1 MDQLLVQP
9 KSHKTLDTPFI
20 IYISDKYSK
29 ERFEQVCAVLKDK
42 EYISLCI
49 YKTKGKDYRY
59 VIAHP
64 KLCIT
69 LGDNEDKKNENFSVI
84 AISNEKRELDK
95 YNRPGTDWFI
105 INLNAGVQIVYG
117 NVLYSLND
125 SLTLPDGNWGME
137 HDVFKDL
144 LFKMRHHLDSE
155 YEIERRVSVGRI
167 FEAEVLNYFKAYTA
181 KERLVEEIKAG
192 DGDGITFF
200 KQSFIKTINNGRGSA
215 YAFYSEDEAADPENP
230 PLSVGNKVTLYT
242 EDGKPCQTGQIAEID
257 YDSDEGVKFTIE
269 FNFQTNENEIPT
281 DGKMVLAHNDTQ
293 DKVRERVIRGI
304 ESGRVPSRYMY
315 TVFQDF
321 KGKGYFTPDDKD
333 AEQEKLSQG
342 VLEADLADYLAGMM
356 AETKPNGEKNFPPN
370 DMQMEAIIK
379 GILTEDM
386 LLVLGPPGTGKTTV
400 ILAWVNYFVKK
411 GMRVLVSSQN
421 NAAVDNVLERL
432 DKGLNV
438 VRLGQE
444 TKIQE
449 NCRHLMPMNKQAE
462 MHKNCEQSNA
472 RILSDM
478 AEDRAEIAHRRETLS
493 KFLALVEYYKT
504 KKQEFEADKQEIF
517 AAMKRVNDL
526 NDAIAVYEAKIDGLV
541 DARAHKRIFLEESK
555 KKNFIVRFFIKRYIK
570 RVADELQET
579 ETSLIAA
586 MGAYTNS
593 IANYNLA
600 TSDLKRVTEAVRSK
614 SSYAAYLQADRAL
627 SQFTDTSIAA
637 RDEEGKVVS
646 LGIMNLKGELS
657 TLYTPFDYTLNRE
670 RDEVIAREE
679 KEHLQS
685 MECSAEMLVKAVS
698 DWSDAI
704 KNGGNEIFE
713 EILLSSCQ
721 VVGATCIGINSN
733 KKFAQVDFDVAI
745 VDESGQIQIHNA
757 LVPLSRAP
765 KALMLGDYKQIPP
778 CANDDVVAACEN
790 EEISTDLLKKSFFE
804 FLFEKMRGAVI
815 KSIEKE
821 KINQLKYHLMK
832 EQGESFD
839 AEDFKL
845 SDEQKAQFTA
855 EARAQTLAPVL
866 KNYSIKDYRALATD
880 GQKRAYLKNLI
891 EESVADGKRL
901 VNLNSQ
907 FRMPGHISDVISEW
921 FYENNYK
928 SSYNIEK
935 FIPVLPNTSKPMV
948 IINTANHGSRF
959 ESQPS
964 NKMGYLNKYESEIVA
979 DIIEQVFAAQTEEKR
994 AEMIETPTNHIG
1006 VISAYGAQVRTIRE
1020 TLRKRGMGISN
1031 EQINGM
1037 VASLDS
1043 FQGQER
1049 DLIIYSLTRSKKNG
1063 DPHKARVG
1071 FMKELRRL
1079 NVAFTRSKKQL
1090 VIVGDIDYLKECLYM
1105 KPDEKD
1111 IDNLPC
1117 AEASDE
1123 IIGLEQINQCA
1134 SCPVAECERK
1144 FARFIRLLMQHVE
1157 DPDIEA
1163 GDLIQSDN
1171 LINILKGETEQ

>member
-1 MDQLLVQP
+1 MALLQVHP
-9 KSHKTLDTPFI
+9 NSYKKLESPLVIFMSP
-20 IYISDKYSK
+20 KYSQ
-29 ERFEQVCAVLKDK
+29 EQFDRACEVLRDR
-42 EYISLCI
+42 EYLSVYV
-49 YKTKGKDYRY
+49 YKTKEGEFRY

-64 KLCIT
+64 QLYIS
-69 LGDNEDKKNENFSVI
+69 LADNMGKNNFSVCVI
-84 AISNEKRELDK
+84 DNDKRSLDR

-105 INLNAGVQIVYG
+105 IEPKADIHIIYRNNLHSLEKASIVA
-117 NVLYSLND
+117 
-125 SLTLPDGNWGME
+125 DGSWSMNE
-137 HDVFKDL
+137 QDFDDL
-144 LFKMRHHLDSE
+144 VGRMQRHHDGEFDNES
-155 YEIERRVSVGRI
+155 RVRI
-167 FEAEVLNYFKAYTA
+167 SRNFESGVLKYFREYTA

-200 KQSFIKTINNGRGSA
+200 KREFLGTVSGGRGST
-215 YAFYSEDEAADPENP
+215 YAFYSNDEAANPENP

-242 EDGKPCQTGQIAEID
+242 ADGTPCQSGQIFEID
-257 YDSDEGVKFTIE
+257 YESDEAVKYSIE
-269 FNFQTNENEIPT
+269 FLFQTNNDEIPFE
-281 DGKMVLAHNDTQ
+281 GKMVLAYNDTQ
-293 DKVRERVIRGI
+293 DKVREKVIRGI
-304 ESGRVPSRYMY
+304 ESGKVPSKYMY
-315 TVFQDF
+315 ETFSSF
-321 KGKGYFTPDDKD
+321 KGGEYFTPDDKE
-333 AEQEKLSQG
+333 APQKHLSQG
-342 VLEADLADYLAGMM
+342 VLEADLADYLAEMM
-356 AETKPNGEKNFPPN
+356 VETKPDGKPNFPPN

-449 NCRHLMPMNKQAE
+449 NCRMFMPMHKQAE
-462 MHKNCEQSNA
+462 MSENCEKTNA

-478 AEDRAEIAHRRETLS
+478 TDNREEIARRRETLS
-493 KFLALVEYYKT
+493 KFVALIDYYKI
-504 KKQEFEADKQEIF
+504 KKQEFDDDKQAIYS
-517 AAMKRVNDL
+517 AMKRVNDL
-526 NDAIAVYEAKIDGLV
+526 NDAIALYEAKIDGYV
-541 DARAHKRIFLEESK
+541 EARAHKRIFLEESK
-555 KKNFIVRFFIKRYIK
+555 KKNFLVRFFTKRYVK
-570 RVADELQET
+570 RVTEELQET

-600 TSDLKRVTEAVRSK
+600 IAELRAVTEVARSK
-614 SSYAAYLQADRAL
+614 SSYASYIQAERVL
-627 SQFTDTSIAA
+627 TQFTFANIAA
-637 RDEEGKVVS
+637 RDEEGMIAS
-646 LGIMNLKGELS
+646 MGRMNLKGELS
-657 TLYTPFDYTLNRE
+657 ELYTPFAYTLDRI
-670 RDEVIAREE
+670 RDEAIAREE
-679 KEHLQS
+679 MQHLNS
-685 MECSAEMLVKAVS
+685 LNASADMMVRAIS
-698 DWSDAI
+698 DWSNAI
-704 KNGGNEIFE
+704 KRGGNEIFE

-778 CANDDVVAACEN
+778 CANDEVISACEN
-790 EEISTDLLKKSFFE
+790 DEIETDLLKMSFFE
-804 FLFEKMRGAVI
+804 YVFEKMR
-815 KSIEKE
+815 EKE
-821 KINQLKYHLMK
+821 IEFIVKDKTNQLKNRLKK
-832 EQGESFD
+832 EQGEDFD
-839 AEDFKL
+839 
-845 SDEQKAQFTA
+845 DEAFELGEEEKANFTA
-855 EARAQTLAPVL
+855 EAKAQTLAPVL
-866 KNYSIKDYRALATD
+866 KNYNIKGYRALATD
-880 GQKRAYLKNLI
+880 GQKRAYLKDLI
-891 EESVADGKRL
+891 EESTKDGKRV

-928 SSYNIEK
+928 SSYNIAK
-935 FIPVLPNTSKPMV
+935 FVPVLPNTSKPMV

-964 NKMGYLNKYESEIVA
+964 NKKGYLNKYESELVA
-979 DIIEQVFAAQTEEKR
+979 DIVEQVFAAQTEEKR
-994 AEMIETPTNHIG
+994 AEMIATPTNHIG
-1006 VISAYGAQVRTIRE
+1006 IISAYSAQVRTIRD
-1020 TLRKRGMGISN
+1020 TLRKRDLGISN

-1063 DPHKARVG
+1063 DPHEARVG

-1105 KPDEKD
+1105 RLDEKD
-1111 IDNLPC
+1111 NINLPC

-1157 DPDIEA
+1157 DPDIGA